1 MLFDKSLNS
10 LSRNE
15 VERRMEAKPREADG
29 FSYLQSPNAILRLT
43 DSDNSDILNAVDSFN
58 FRNQVFRKNLVS
70 ST

>member
-15 VERRMEAKPREADG
+15 VERRSG

-43 DSDNSDILNAVDSFN
+43 DSDIFDILNAVDSFN
-58 FRNQVFRKNLVS
+58 VRNQVFRKNLVS